1 MKKIIALL
9 IVIILIVAAGII
21 AFQQYEE
28 PEDEEEDHDLLFE
41 GEGIIQEFTFSY
53 PTFDEDGDYTCVY
66 VDEADFYDI
75 HDGRPSIPVKTMTYE
90 FPFGTKIVDIIYE
103 HSEPE
108 TITLSKKISYGSCST
123 ATGEDPKIYD
133 ESTMFP
139 SSFVSYKTG
148 GGLSNGEHKTF
159 LTVRVNPFIYRP
171 ADYEIDFIEQFKF
184 SSIYRI
190 T

>member
-1 MKKIIALL
+1 MKNIIVVIIA
-9 IVIILIVAAGII
+9 IIIVAAGVI

-28 PEDEEEDHDLLFE
+28 PKDKEEDQDLLFE
-41 GEGIIQEFTFSY
+41 GEGIMQEFTFSY

-75 HDGRPSIPVKTMTYE
+75 HDGRPSIPVKTITYE

-108 TITLSKKISYGSCST
+108 TITLTKKISYGSCST

-133 ESTMFP
+133 ENTMFP

-148 GGLSNGEHKTF
+148 GQ
-159 LTVRVNPFIYRP
+159 I
-171 ADYEIDFIEQFKF
+171 
-184 SSIYRI
+184 
-190 T
+190 